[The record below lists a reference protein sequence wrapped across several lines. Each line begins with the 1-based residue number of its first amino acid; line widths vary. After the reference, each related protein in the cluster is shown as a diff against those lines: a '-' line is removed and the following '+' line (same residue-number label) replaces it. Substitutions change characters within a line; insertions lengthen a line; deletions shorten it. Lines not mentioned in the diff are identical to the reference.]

1 MREGCH
7 TMCLCEGG
15 SRWAR
20 VALLRVRGSG
30 VEGESPIVCGGRGGV
45 RRGYPYCV
53 FGCLGVGRGSPN
65 MCRGSWVG
73 GVALLN
79 VGGAKLDGVALLCV
93 CMGWGGGWANVAI
106 LCMWGGRL
114 ALLCAGVVGQG

>member
-1 MREGCH
+1 
-7 TMCLCEGG
+7 
-15 SRWAR
+15 
-20 VALLRVRGSG
+20 
-30 VEGESPIVCGGRGGV
+30 
-45 RRGYPYCV
+45 
-53 FGCLGVGRGSPN
+53 

-106 LCMWGGRL
+106 LCMWEGEASPTVRGGCWARV
-114 ALLCAGVVGQG
+114 ALLCLCVWGGGVSLVWLGNPYCVSVCGRSGVGRG